1 MAAERRN
8 HYRILFVQPEA
19 PPEVIK
25 AAWRALMSTLRA
37 HPDLGGDGEQAA
49 RLNAAYAVLSDPQQ
63 RLAYDRSLR
72 RPGRGAAAVAQ
83 AAVADPGCPFCG
95 HALPDRMG
103 RDSSCGACGSPLWP
117 APRAERH
124 AKAEVLGRRR
134 AERLVR
140 NTVVLLRQPGL
151 TGERRAQLRDLSLGG
166 LALVAG
172 QRLSPGSVFRV
183 QAPQFDALALVVSC
197 RAVQAGHSVHAR
209 LLTLKVLPGSQGAV
223 LDLRA

>member
-19 PPEVIK
+19 PAEVIK

-37 HPDLGGDGEQAA
+37 HPDLGGDTEQAA

-72 RPGRGAAAVAQ
+72 RPGRSAAAAAQ
-83 AAVADPGCPFCG
+83 AAAANPGCPLCG

-103 RDSSCGACGSPLWP
+103 RDSACSACGSPLWP
-117 APRAERH
+117 APRGERH
-124 AKAEVLGRRR
+124 AKGELLGRRR
-134 AERLVR
+134 AERLAR
-140 NTVVLLRQPGL
+140 NTVVLLRLPGQA
-151 TGERRAQLRDLSLGG
+151 GDRRAQLRDLSLGG
-166 LALVAG
+166 LSLLSS
-172 QRLSPGSVFRV
+172 QRVPAGSVFRV
-183 QAPQFDALALVVSC
+183 QAPHFDALALVVTC

-209 LLTLKVLPGSQGAV
+209 LLTLKMVAGQRGAV